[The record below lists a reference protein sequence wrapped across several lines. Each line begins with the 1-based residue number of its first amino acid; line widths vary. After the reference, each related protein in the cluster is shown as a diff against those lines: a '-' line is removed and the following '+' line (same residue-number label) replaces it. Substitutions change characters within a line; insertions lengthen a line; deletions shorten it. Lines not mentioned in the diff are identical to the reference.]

1 MLVQE
6 YFTEILNTCDGE
18 HCNKINTGAEAVVQ
32 GNGSFGFQEI
42 FMYSLSTCVAIG
54 LIVVVYMNRD

>member
-18 HCNKINTGAEAVVQ
+18 HCNKIDTGAESVIK
-32 GNGSFGFQEI
+32 GNGSFG
-42 FMYSLSTCVAIG
+42 Y
-54 LIVVVYMNRD
+54 